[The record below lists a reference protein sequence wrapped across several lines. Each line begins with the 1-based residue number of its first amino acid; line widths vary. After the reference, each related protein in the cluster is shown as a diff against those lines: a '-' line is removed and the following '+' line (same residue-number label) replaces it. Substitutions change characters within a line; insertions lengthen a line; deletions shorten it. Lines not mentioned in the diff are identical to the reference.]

1 MLSWKKALLTE
12 KRVFGVAEAI
22 SSNLSRK
29 YFKIFEKFPL
39 KCPQQTGF
47 FVRLRTVEL
56 QIWPILWH
64 WSFSIHP
71 ENIRKP
77 EVFLWFLWI
86 WKETCGMKSVKKK
99 KKKRNPNRVFSWEF
113 LEIFNQCAEYLIH
126 FWPTLR
132 KIPWFHLI
140 SWCGNFVER
149 YSFHTRKLSEITVFR
164 AVQCSPFHTPWNAR
178 KLKVF

>member
-12 KRVFGVAEAI
+12 KRVFGVAEGI

-47 FVRLRTVEL
+47 FVRLQTVEL

-77 EVFLWFLWI
+77 EVFLWFIWI
-86 WKETCGMKSVKKK
+86 WKETCDMKSVKKK
-99 KKKRNPNRVFSWEF
+99 RKKKKESTPSVFLGIFRNFQPMCWIFDPF
-113 LEIFNQCAEYLIH
+113 LTNTA
-126 FWPTLR
+126 
-132 KIPWFHLI
+132 
-140 SWCGNFVER
+140 
-149 YSFHTRKLSEITVFR
+149 
-164 AVQCSPFHTPWNAR
+164 
-178 KLKVF
+178 